1 MFLFIKNKDRIL
13 HLIHKMKTIL
23 SWKINAWKNHVS
35 IRVKLC
41 ICYNVSMNF
50 MRKPIRFC
58 SQLPETN
65 ELEWSST
72 KRVKYNNKNF
82 LRMQWWDKCQHFF
95 FLLLFL
101 IIQCSWYDDIWLL
114 KMFILK
120 QQLNA
125 DRMRFFKK
133 MFWRSCKET
142 KKQQRLM
149 EFRYKN
155 VEVISCYVDLKRER
169 RRKKKFPF
177 SLYGLHQV
185 NIYIYPLQIN
195 NAFIAESDRQF
206 QWKSWFV
213 NEITKNYWEKKHFFY
228 FYKWNKR

>member
-1 MFLFIKNKDRIL
+1 MVRQ
-13 HLIHKMKTIL
+13 
-23 SWKINAWKNHVS
+23 VS
-35 IRVKLC
+35 A
-41 ICYNVSMNF
+41 
-50 MRKPIRFC
+50 
-58 SQLPETN
+58 
-65 ELEWSST
+65 
-72 KRVKYNNKNF
+72 
-82 LRMQWWDKCQHFF
+82 FF

-213 NEITKNYWEKKHFFY
+213 NEITKNYWEKKHFFLLLQMKQAINFRFMSVVY
-228 FYKWNKR
+228 MESGTRSTCISFIFPQPIFPQFIDCIQERETMRERHRDRKREKYENDQWINLQAKIKPYIH